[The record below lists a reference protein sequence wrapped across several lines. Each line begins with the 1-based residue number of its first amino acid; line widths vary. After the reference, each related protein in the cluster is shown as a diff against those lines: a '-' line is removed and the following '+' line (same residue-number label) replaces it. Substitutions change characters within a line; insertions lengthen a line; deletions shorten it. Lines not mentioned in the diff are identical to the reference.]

1 MGFKRSIHA
10 VETHSGIPM
19 RVVTGGIPHIPGD
32 TVQAKMKWL
41 EANDDGLRK
50 LLLRE
55 PRGYPA
61 HCCNIVV
68 PPCHAEADAGYI
80 ILEQVEYPM
89 MSGGN
94 TISVATVLLEMG
106 MLPMQEPVTELTLEA
121 PAGLIRITAECKDGK
136 VRSVKF
142 TNVPAFAAHLDALID
157 VPHLGKVRVD
167 VGWGG
172 MFYVI
177 ADVQQFPGLELKPE
191 HGKEITR
198 VSAMIRQA
206 AIEQLPVAHPDYPGV
221 GITISQL
228 SGPTDDP
235 RADWKNAVTMPTGPL
250 SWDDPAT
257 WTGAIDRCP
266 CGTGT
271 CAKMAVL
278 HAKGELPL
286 HQDFRH
292 QGILGTV
299 FTGSLVGTTRIGE
312 QAAVIPTLA
321 GTSWIH
327 GINTIVLDHDDP
339 FPEGYTL
346 GDIWPKQ

>member
-1 MGFKRSIHA
+1 MAFKRTINAVDTHA
-10 VETHSGIPM
+10 GTPM
-19 RVVTGGIPHIPGD
+19 RVVTGGIPNIPGK
-32 TVQAKMKWL
+32 TVYDKMKWM

-61 HCCNIVV
+61 HCCNIIV
-68 PPCHAEADAGYI
+68 PPGHPEADAGYVI
-80 ILEQVEYPM
+80 MEQIEYPV

-106 MLPMQEPVTELTLEA
+106 LLPMKEPVTELTLEA
-121 PAGLIRITAECKDGK
+121 PAGLIRIIAECRNGK
-136 VRSVKF
+136 VKSVKF
-142 TNVPAFAAHLDALID
+142 KNVPAFAAHLDALID

-172 MFYVI
+172 MFYAI
-177 ADVQQFPGLELKPE
+177 ADVRQFPGLELIPE
-191 HGKEITR
+191 HGKEIAR
-198 VSAMIRQA
+198 ISSMIRQA
-206 AIEQLPVAHPDYPGV
+206 AIEQLPVEHPDYPGV

-235 RADWKNAVTMPTGPL
+235 DADWKNAVTMASGDF
-250 SWDDPAT
+250 SWDNPST
-257 WTGAIDRCP
+257 WTGALDRCP

-286 HQDFRH
+286 HRDFRH
-292 QGILGTV
+292 QGLLGNV
-299 FTGSLVGTTRIGE
+299 YTGQLVEEVTIGGR
-312 QAAVIPTLA
+312 AAVVPTVS
-321 GTSWIH
+321 GKSWIY

-339 FPEGYTL
+339 FTEGFTV
-346 GDIWPKQ
+346 GDTWA

>member
-1 MGFKRSIHA
+1 MAFKRTINAVDTHA
-10 VETHSGIPM
+10 GTPM
-19 RVVTGGIPHIPGD
+19 RVVTGGIPNIPGK
-32 TVQAKMKWL
+32 TVYDKMKWM

-61 HCCNIVV
+61 HCCNIIV
-68 PPCHAEADAGYI
+68 PPGHPEADAGYVI
-80 ILEQVEYPM
+80 MEQIEYPV

-106 MLPMQEPVTELTLEA
+106 LLPMKEPVTELTLEA
-121 PAGLIRITAECKDGK
+121 PAGLIRITAECRNGK
-136 VRSVKF
+136 VKSVKF
-142 TNVPAFAAHLDALID
+142 KNVPAFAAHLDALID

-172 MFYVI
+172 MFYAI
-177 ADVQQFPGLELKPE
+177 ADVRQFPGLELIPE
-191 HGKEITR
+191 HGKEIDR
-198 VSAMIRQA
+198 ISSMIRQA

-235 RADWKNAVTMPTGPL
+235 DADWKNAVTMASGDF
-250 SWDDPAT
+250 SWDNPST
-257 WTGAIDRCP
+257 WTGALDRCP

-286 HQDFRH
+286 HRDFRH
-292 QGILGTV
+292 QGLLGNV
-299 FTGSLVGTTRIGE
+299 YTGQLVEEVTIGGR
-312 QAAVIPTLA
+312 AAVVPTVS
-321 GTSWIH
+321 GKSWIY

-339 FPEGYTL
+339 FTEGFTV
-346 GDIWPKQ
+346 GDTWA